1 MHRFFVE
8 QIAMYT
14 SYHRDPRNKATH
26 FFGVPMIA
34 VSLLLP
40 MALVPF
46 VDLGWYTLSLA
57 TAFAAA
63 VMVFWIVADPP
74 LGAATGILFLPALW
88 FAGWLP
94 GQGSAAVWIV
104 FGLLFVVGWIIQLV
118 GHAFEGRKPA
128 LVDNLV
134 QIFIAPVFLVAETA
148 FAFGLRRGLIA
159 EIEDRWRAYLPKGD
173 VPKDE
178 PGGTAPAHR

>member
-26 FFGVPMIA
+26 FLGVPMIA

-46 VDLGWYTLSLA
+46 AELGWYTVSLA
-57 TAFAAA
+57 TVFAGA
-63 VMVFWIVADPP
+63 VMVFWIVSDPP
-74 LGAATGILFLPALW
+74 FGVATSILFLPALW

-94 GQGSAAVWIV
+94 GQGVLAVWIV
-104 FGLLFVVGWIIQLV
+104 FAALFVVGWIIQLV
-118 GHAFEGRKPA
+118 GHGFEGRKPA
-128 LVDNLV
+128 LVDNLI

-148 FAFGLRRGLIA
+148 FALGLRRGLA
-159 EIEDRWRAYLPKGD
+159 EEVEGRWRDYLPKGGSPEQK
-173 VPKDE
+173 V
-178 PGGTAPAHR
+178 GGTAPAR

>member
-40 MALVPF
+40 MELVPF
-46 VDLGWYTLSLA
+46 ADLGWYTVSLA
-57 TAFAAA
+57 TVFAGA
-63 VMVFWIVADPP
+63 VMLFWMASDPP
-74 LGAATGILFLPALW
+74 FGLATSILFLPALW

-94 GQGSAAVWIV
+94 SQGVLTVWIV
-104 FGLLFVVGWIIQLV
+104 FAVLFVVGWIIQLV
-118 GHAFEGRKPA
+118 GHGFEGRKPA

-148 FAFGLRRGLIA
+148 FALGLRRNLAKEVEG
-159 EIEDRWRAYLPKGD
+159 RWRDYLPPGAG
-173 VPKDE
+173 KDDIE
-178 PGGTAPAHR
+178 GAAPAR

>member
-46 VDLGWYTLSLA
+46 ASLGWYTVSLA
-57 TAFAAA
+57 TVFAGV
-63 VMVFWIVADPP
+63 VMLFWIASDPP
-74 LGAATGILFLPALW
+74 FGLATSILFLPALW

-94 GQGSAAVWIV
+94 SQGVLAVWIV
-104 FGLLFVVGWIIQLV
+104 FAVLFVVGWIIQLV
-118 GHAFEGRKPA
+118 GHGFEGRKPA
-128 LVDNLV
+128 LVDNLI

-148 FAFGLRRGLIA
+148 FALGLRRRLA
-159 EIEDRWRAYLPKGD
+159 EEVEGRWRDYLPPAKDKGD
-173 VPKDE
+173 MK
-178 PGGTAPAHR
+178 GAAPAR

>member
-46 VDLGWYTLSLA
+46 ADLGWYTLSLA
-57 TAFAAA
+57 TLFAAV
-63 VMVFWIVADPP
+63 VMLFWIASDPP
-74 LGAATGILFLPALW
+74 FGVVTSILFLPALW

-94 GQGSAAVWIV
+94 GQGSAAVWIT
-104 FGLLFVVGWIIQLV
+104 FGVLFVVGWIIQLV
-118 GHAFEGRKPA
+118 GHVFEGRKPA
-128 LVDNLV
+128 LVDNLI

-148 FAFGLRRGLIA
+148 FALGLRRNLADEVEG
-159 EIEDRWRAYLPKGD
+159 RWRDYLPKDDGI
-173 VPKDE
+173 E
-178 PGGTAPAHR
+178 GAAPAR